1 VFVSCLF
8 STRFLKICV
17 RFIWSVWAF
26 VLSSAVVSPLI
37 AFGVACAVYVLNNN
51 ILEAADAFSALLLFS
66 ILRFPINMT
75 ARLVGKFAQA
85 LDSVRRISDF
95 LDREVR
101 EPEEEGIGNQTAL
114 TVDAQQPAVDLKNAS
129 FSIKPRS
136 YLLESISISQDP
148 SVDFSHESSAEKVGE
163 ITETS
168 FTIQNISL
176 QLKRSDLL
184 ACTGKIGAGKTMF
197 LKALLGEV
205 PALESTEQIYLNGR
219 ISYAAQQPFILNATV
234 RENILFGSDFDKSR
248 YEQSIDACCLRPD
261 IEKLGA
267 GELTQIGERGV

>member
-1 VFVSCLF
+1 M
-8 STRFLKICV
+8 
-17 RFIWSVWAF
+17 WAF
-26 VLSSAVVSPLI
+26 VLSAAVISPLI
-37 AFGVACAVYVLNNN
+37 AFGVASAFYVLNNN
-51 ILEAADAFSALLLFS
+51 ILDAADAFSALLLFS

-85 LDSVRRISDF
+85 LDSVKRISDF

-101 EPEEEGIGNQTAL
+101 EPEEEAIRWNAASTADTPQL
-114 TVDAQQPAVDLKNAS
+114 AVDLKNAS
-129 FSIKPRS
+129 FSIKPQT
-136 YLLESISISQDP
+136 YLLD
-148 SVDFSHESSAEKVGE
+148 SVSDSRDTSVGFSHEPDAAKAGE
-163 ITETS
+163 MTTETT

-176 QLKRSDLL
+176 RLNRSDLL
-184 ACTGKIGAGKTMF
+184 ACTGKIGSGKTML

-205 PALESTEQIYLNGR
+205 PALESTEQIDLNGR
-219 ISYAAQQPFILNATV
+219 ISYAAQQPFILNATF

-248 YEQSIDACCLRPD
+248 YEQAIDACCLRPD